1 MRENNTMQLSDTTP
15 RSAAAAAFYDRFC
28 EKIADIET
36 VEHRNNI
43 LSAMQQDFE
52 EEVRRNPQDR
62 NELSRFY
69 ELLKVKCWEV

>member
-28 EKIADIET
+28 EKIADIE
-36 VEHRNNI
+36 
-43 LSAMQQDFE
+43 